1 MLAELAVSDLGVI
14 GELSLLLG
22 PGMTALTGETGAGK
36 TLVVTAIELLVGGRA
51 DAAMVRPGASEA
63 RVGGRFVDRGGQ
75 EVVLERVVPAQ
86 GRSRAYVDGRLAP
99 VSALAELGTGLVDL
113 HGQHSHQSLLAPAAQ
128 RAALD
133 RFGGIDLHVLGRAR
147 SRVAEIESSM
157 RALGG
162 DAADRAQLAD
172 LLRFELAELDRAG
185 VSDPDEE
192 AALEAEES
200 LLSDA
205 SAHRHAAALAHGVLV
220 DEGGAVDAASR
231 ALSALAGRTPFA
243 EIEARLRGL
252 LAELADAAVELRR
265 AGEVIEEDPGRL
277 EVVRSRLQQLRQ
289 LRRRYQAPSLAE
301 LIAVR
306 QRGATRLEEL
316 DDYDRR
322 AVELEQFREQARG
335 EVATAAA
342 QVALARRRVAP
353 ELASAVQGRLRP
365 LALPH
370 AVVEIKV
377 DGDDPADDVRFLLAA
392 NPGEPALP
400 LAKVASGGELSR
412 AMLALR
418 LALGGA
424 EAETLVFDEVDAGIG
439 GEAALAVGR
448 SLSALGARAQVLVVT
463 HLPQVAAFAD
473 AQVAV
478 SKTDQGGRTV
488 ASARVLDGDERVV
501 EVSRMLSGHPQS
513 DAAQG
518 HAAELL
524 SVAADHRRSRTG
536 TVVGAGGGER

>member
-86 GRSRAYVDGRLAP
+86 GRSRAYVDGRLAQ
-99 VSALAELGTGLVDL
+99 VSALAELGSGLVDL

-133 RFGGIDLHVLGRAR
+133 RFGGIDLHVLDRAR

-162 DAADRAQLAD
+162 DAAERAQLAD

-231 ALSALAGRTPFA
+231 ALSALAGRPPFA

-306 QRGATRLEEL
+306 QRSAARLEEL

-353 ELASAVQGRLRP
+353 ELASAVQG
-365 LALPH
+365 
-370 AVVEIKV
+370 
-377 DGDDPADDVRFLLAA
+377 
-392 NPGEPALP
+392 
-400 LAKVASGGELSR
+400 
-412 AMLALR
+412 
-418 LALGGA
+418 
-424 EAETLVFDEVDAGIG
+424 
-439 GEAALAVGR
+439 
-448 SLSALGARAQVLVVT
+448 
-463 HLPQVAAFAD
+463 
-473 AQVAV
+473 
-478 SKTDQGGRTV
+478 
-488 ASARVLDGDERVV
+488 
-501 EVSRMLSGHPQS
+501 
-513 DAAQG
+513 
-518 HAAELL
+518 
-524 SVAADHRRSRTG
+524 
-536 TVVGAGGGER
+536 

>member
-22 PGMTALTGETGAGK
+22 PGMTALSGETGAGK

-51 DAAMVRPGASEA
+51 DAAMVRPAASEA
-63 RVGGRFVDRGGQ
+63 RIAGRFVDRSGH
-75 EVVLERVVPAQ
+75 EVVLERVVPAR

-99 VSALAELGTGLVDL
+99 VSALAEIGARLVDL

-133 RFGGIDLHVLGRAR
+133 RFGRVDLHTLDRAR
-147 SRVAEIESSM
+147 SRMAEIESSL

-162 DAADRAQLAD
+162 DAAERAQLAD

-185 VSDPDEE
+185 LSDPDEE

-205 SAHRHAAALAHGVLV
+205 AAHRHAAAEAHTVLV
-220 DEGGAVDAASR
+220 DEGGAVDAVGR
-231 ALSALAGRTPFA
+231 ALSALAGRPPFA
-243 EIEARLRGL
+243 ELEGRLGGL
-252 LAELADAAVELRR
+252 LAELADAAVDLRR
-265 AGEVIEEDPGRL
+265 AGEVIEEDPARL

-289 LRRRYQAPSLAE
+289 LRRRYRAPSLAE

-306 QRGATRLEEL
+306 QRSRARLEEL
-316 DDYDRR
+316 DDHDRQ
-322 AVELEQFREQARG
+322 ALELEQFREQARS
-335 EVATAAA
+335 EVVVAAA
-342 QVALARRRVAP
+342 HVALARRRVAP
-353 ELASAVQGRLRP
+353 ELASAVQARLRP
-365 LALPH
+365 LALPQ
-370 AVVEIKV
+370 AVVEIEV
-377 DGDDPADDVRFLLAA
+377 GGDDPADDVRFHLAA

-412 AMLALR
+412 VMLALR
-418 LALGGA
+418 LALGGG

-448 SLSALGARAQVLVVT
+448 SLCALGARAQVLVVT

-478 SKTDQGGRTV
+478 SKAVQGGRTV

-524 SVAADHRRSRTG
+524 SVAADHR
-536 TVVGAGGGER
+536 AGGGGR